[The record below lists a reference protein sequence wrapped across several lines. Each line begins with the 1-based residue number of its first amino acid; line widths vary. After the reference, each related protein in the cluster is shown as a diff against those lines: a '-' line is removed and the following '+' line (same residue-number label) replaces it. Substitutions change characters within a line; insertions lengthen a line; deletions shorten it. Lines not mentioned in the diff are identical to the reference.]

1 MTIHFHNTS
10 LSLAF
15 NGIQAAKEV
24 EKSTAKLSSGKK
36 HVYAGDDV
44 GGFKQS
50 VRIGNEQNL
59 NSLTLQNLQNLI
71 SYSQTQEGALAQA
84 GKVLQ
89 RMNFLAELSLDVTKT
104 DVDRNAYNHEFIELA
119 EELQSI
125 KGLELN
131 ELNLFIN
138 DPVFSD
144 QKKQFI
150 QVLQSQWLKG
160 AEQAVSDRLGLQ
172 GTGQN
177 TLKIEVPEDETF
189 PTIWSYSS
197 KAKTLPDGSTI
208 GETQV
213 QFFLDTYV
221 KANFPLTTPSDWAE
235 RYNVTLMTQ
244 LVMADN
250 LYYNALA
257 NGNENKGTSTDG
269 GAQWFKEGVSEFTHG
284 GDYLMGS
291 FDSSLVSAIGNGDTP
306 TGSIQQ
312 RISNYVAVRYLHEEL
327 KAAGTT
333 EGVKTMLGWMSAQ
346 VTAGKTAEESS
357 IGAALVHFI
366 PAKYNNVA
374 TANDEFVADYVA
386 NGYSDMSSKI
396 KLNYDPFD
404 PRGYYDT
411 GAIGGFD
418 ADGGSV
424 IDHQGAVP
432 NSGPGYDSTTPTEA
446 PISGFNLT
454 WEQEG
459 EELFTYDP
467 SGKSTIFET
476 VKMVTIDDTGSYNLK
491 TIDSARSTL
500 NMMDE
505 WIETLAG
512 ERSRVGANMQRVL
525 TEKDRFEGKFNA
537 QQSALERIADTD
549 FAKESTTLAKN
560 QIRTQGSLAI
570 LSQGQESSV
579 SLQKLLAGIQM
590 KSKRP
595 NSAPP
600 TS

>member
-1 MTIHFHNTS
+1 MTVQLHNAS
-10 LSLAF
+10 LSLAY

-24 EKSTAKLSSGKK
+24 EKSTAKLTTGKK
-36 HVYAGDDV
+36 HLHAGDDV

-59 NSLTLQNLQNLI
+59 NSLTLQNLQGLI
-71 SYSQTQEGALAQA
+71 SYSQTQDGALAQA

-89 RMNFLAELSLDVTKT
+89 RMNSLAELSLDVTKT
-104 DVDRNAYNHEFIELA
+104 DVDRNAYNLEFLELA
-119 EELQSI
+119 EELQAI

-172 GTGQN
+172 GSGQS
-177 TLKIEVPEDETF
+177 TLRIEVPEDETF
-189 PTIWSYSS
+189 PTIWSYFS
-197 KAKTLPDGSTI
+197 KAKTLHDGSTI
-208 GETQV
+208 EETHV
-213 QFFLDTYV
+213 QFFLDTYE
-221 KANFPLTTPSDWAE
+221 KAGFPLATPSDWAE
-235 RYNVTLMTQ
+235 RYNVILMSQ

-257 NGNENKGTSTDG
+257 NGNENKGASTDG

-284 GDYLMGS
+284 GDYLMWT
-291 FDSSLVSAIGNGDTP
+291 FDNSIVSAIGTGDTP

-327 KAAGTT
+327 KAAGTAG
-333 EGVKTMLGWMSAQ
+333 GVKTMLGWMSDQ
-346 VTAGKTAEESS
+346 VTAGKTPEESS
-357 IGAALVHFI
+357 IGAALVNFM
-366 PAKYNNVA
+366 PAKYNNVV
-374 TANDEFVADYVA
+374 TANDEFIADYLA
-386 NGYSDMSSKI
+386 NGFSAMASKI
-396 KLNYDPFD
+396 QLDYGNVMA
-404 PRGYYDT
+404 DT
-411 GAIGGFD
+411 GAIGGSD
-418 ADGGSV
+418 ADGGAV
-424 IDHQGAVP
+424 INHQNAVP
-432 NSGPGYDSTTPTEA
+432 NSGPGYDPTSPTEK

-467 SGKSTIFET
+467 SGNSVIFET

-491 TIDSARSTL
+491 TIDSARSTIEKM
-500 NMMDE
+500 NE
-505 WIETLAG
+505 WMETLAG
-512 ERSRVGANMQRVL
+512 ERGRVGVNMQRL
-525 TEKDRFEGKFNA
+525 FTEKERFEGKFNS
-537 QQSALERIADTD
+537 QRSALERIADTD
-549 FAKESTTLAKN
+549 FAVESTRLAKN
-560 QIRTQGSLAI
+560 QIRTQASIAI
-570 LSQGQESSV
+570 LAQGQESSV
-579 SLQKLLAGIQM
+579 SLRKLLAGIET
-590 KSKRP
+590 KSKRT
-595 NSAPP
+595 NSSAT

>member
-1 MTIHFHNTS
+1 VTVQLHHTS

-24 EKSTAKLSSGKK
+24 EKSTARLSTGKK
-36 HVYAGDDV
+36 LLHAGEDA

-50 VRIGNEQNL
+50 LRIGNEQNL
-59 NSLTLQNLQNLI
+59 NSLTLQNLQSLI
-71 SYSQTQEGALAQA
+71 SYSQTQDGALGQA
-84 GKVLQ
+84 GQVLQ
-89 RMNFLAELSLDVTKT
+89 RMNALAELSLDMTKT
-104 DVDRNAYNHEFIELA
+104 DADRNAYNHEFLELA

-138 DPVFSD
+138 DPVFSN

-150 QVLQSQWLKG
+150 QVLQTQWLKG
-160 AEQAVSDRLGLQ
+160 AEQAVLDRLGLQ
-172 GTGQN
+172 GSGQN
-177 TLKIEVPEDETF
+177 TLKIEVPEDAVF

-197 KAKTLPDGSTI
+197 SAKTLPNGSTVE
-208 GETQV
+208 ETKV

-221 KANFPLTTPSDWAE
+221 QANFPLNTPSDWAE
-235 RYNVTLMTQ
+235 RYNVILMSQ

-257 NGNENKGTSTDG
+257 NGNENKGASTDG

-284 GDYLMGS
+284 GDYLMGTFNNS
-291 FDSSLVSAIGNGDTP
+291 VVSAIGTGDTP

-327 KAAGTT
+327 KAAGTPG
-333 EGVKTMLGWMSAQ
+333 GVKTMLGWMSDQ

-357 IGAALVHFI
+357 IGAALVNFI
-366 PAKYNNVA
+366 PAKYNIVA

-386 NGYSDMSSKI
+386 NGYGAMASKM
-396 KLNYDPFD
+396 KLYNL
-404 PRGYYDT
+404 DT
-411 GAIGGFD
+411 GAIGGSD
-418 ADGGSV
+418 ADGGPV
-424 IDHQGAVP
+424 IDYQSAVP
-432 NSGPGYDSTTPTEA
+432 NSGPGYDSTAPTEN
-446 PISGFNLT
+446 PISGFHLK

-467 SGKSTIFET
+467 SGNSVIFET
-476 VKMVTIDDTGSYNLK
+476 VKMITIDDTGIYNLK
-491 TIDSARSTL
+491 TIDSARTTL
-500 NMMDE
+500 ERMNE
-505 WIETLAG
+505 WMETLAG
-512 ERSRVGANMQRVL
+512 ERGRVGANMQRL
-525 TEKDRFEGKFNA
+525 FTEKERIEGKFNS

-549 FAKESTTLAKN
+549 FAKESTSLAKN
-560 QIRTQGSLAI
+560 QIRTQASLAI
-570 LSQGQESSV
+570 LAQGQESSV
-579 SLQKLLAGIQM
+579 SLQKLLAGIQT
-590 KSKRP
+590 KSKRT
-595 NSAPP
+595 NSAPT

>member
-1 MTIHFHNTS
+1 MTVHLHNTS

-36 HVYAGDDV
+36 HVHAGDDV

-59 NSLTLQNLQNLI
+59 NSLTLQNLQGLI
-71 SYSQTQEGALAQA
+71 SYSQTQEGALEQA

-89 RMNFLAELSLDVTKT
+89 RMNSLAELSLDVTKT
-104 DVDRNAYNHEFIELA
+104 DVDRNAYNHEFLELA
-119 EELQSI
+119 EELQTI

-160 AEQAVSDRLGLQ
+160 AEQAVTDRLGLQ
-172 GTGQN
+172 GSGKN
-177 TLKIEVPEDETF
+177 TLKIQVPEDETF
-189 PTIWSYSS
+189 PTIWSYFS

-235 RYNVTLMTQ
+235 RYNVILMSQ

-284 GDYLMGS
+284 GDYLMWT
-291 FDSSLVSAIGNGDTP
+291 FDNSVVSAIGNGDTP

-312 RISNYVAVRYLHEEL
+312 RISNYTAVRYLHEEL
-327 KAAGTT
+327 KAAGTAG
-333 EGVKTMLGWMSAQ
+333 GVKTMLGWMSDQ
-346 VTAGKTAEESS
+346 VTASKTAEESS
-357 IGAALVHFI
+357 IGAALVNFM

-386 NGYSDMSSKI
+386 NGYSAMATKI
-396 KLNYDPFD
+396 KLFNS
-404 PRGYYDT
+404 DT
-411 GAIGGFD
+411 GAIGGSD
-418 ADGGSV
+418 ADGRSV
-424 IDHQGAVP
+424 IDHQSAVP

-467 SGKSTIFET
+467 SGKSTLFET

-500 NMMDE
+500 NMMDK
-505 WIETLAG
+505 WIETIAG
-512 ERSRVGANMQRVL
+512 ERSRVGANMQRIL

-560 QIRTQGSLAI
+560 QIRKQASLAI
-570 LSQGQESSV
+570 LAQGQESSV
-579 SLQKLLAGIQM
+579 SLRKLLAGIQT
-590 KSKRP
+590 KPKRA